1 MFFHGTP
8 YSPKEAKWPGWKFY
22 ASIDMSPTNN
32 IWQDAPAFF
41 EYITRCQS
49 FLQMGKPDND
59 FLVYLPVYDMWQE
72 QPGRLLLFSIHD
84 MAKRAPKFIE
94 TVHTIS
100 NCGYDMDYIS
110 DNFVKSTR
118 CVNGKLLTKGGTSY
132 KAIIIPAVKLMPSEV
147 LDHLLK
153 LAQAGATIIFTE
165 NYPQDVPGYGKLEA
179 RRKSFAQ
186 LQKQLPEVS
195 SFDKTVATPYQKGI
209 IITGNNY
216 QSALEKKRCY
226 SRRNENAIWLTMYP
240 PLPYR
245 WTSLFHLLIA
255 GKRSKTTG

>member
-1 MFFHGTP
+1 
-8 YSPKEAKWPGWKFY
+8 
-22 ASIDMSPTNN
+22 
-32 IWQDAPAFF
+32 
-41 EYITRCQS
+41 
-49 FLQMGKPDND
+49 
-59 FLVYLPVYDMWQE
+59 
-72 QPGRLLLFSIHD
+72 

-147 LDHLLK
+147 LGHLLK

-216 QSALEKKRCY
+216 QSALEKAVLFPKR
-226 SRRNENAIWLTMYP
+226 
-240 PLPYR
+240 
-245 WTSLFHLLIA
+245 
-255 GKRSKTTG
+255 

>member
-1 MFFHGTP
+1 
-8 YSPKEAKWPGWKFY
+8 
-22 ASIDMSPTNN
+22 
-32 IWQDAPAFF
+32 
-41 EYITRCQS
+41 
-49 FLQMGKPDND
+49 
-59 FLVYLPVYDMWQE
+59 MWQE

-147 LDHLLK
+147 LGHLLK

-179 RRKSFAQ
+179 RRKGFAQ
-186 LQKQLPEVS
+186 LQKQFPEIA
-195 SFDKTVATPYQKGI
+195 SFDETVATPYQKGSSLQETTI
-209 IITGNNY
+209 N
-216 QSALEKKRCY
+216 LPWKK
-226 SRRNENAIWLTMYP
+226 AV
-240 PLPYR
+240 
-245 WTSLFHLLIA
+245 LFP
-255 GKRSKTTG
+255 KR